1 MVCSVARY
9 VSKFPTLHVKLK
21 TKASKEN
28 YPFLFPKIFERFNMA
43 KFLSNSSLFETRALY
58 KGVRYKRNVLT

>member
-43 KFLSNSSLFETRALY
+43 SSSAIPHYLKHGLFR
-58 KGVRYKRNVLT
+58 KVRVIKEMC